1 MAQQNPEPG
10 LEKWLMLNARFAAV
24 WPNIS
29 DKKELPVDAE
39 EYEGAEGK
47 FDKLFS
53 ESRGPAMIDREMTT
67 LAGLR
72 PPAP

>member
-1 MAQQNPEPG
+1 
-10 LEKWLMLNARFAAV
+10 MLNARFAAV
-24 WPNIS
+24 WPNVS
-29 DKKELPVDAE
+29 DKKELPGDAE

-47 FDKLFS
+47 FDKFFGKS
-53 ESRGPAMIDREMTT
+53 PGPAMIDREMTT